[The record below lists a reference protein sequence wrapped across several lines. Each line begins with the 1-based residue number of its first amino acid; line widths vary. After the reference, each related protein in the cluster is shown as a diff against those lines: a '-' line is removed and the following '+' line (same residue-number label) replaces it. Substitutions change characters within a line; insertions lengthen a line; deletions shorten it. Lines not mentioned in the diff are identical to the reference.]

1 VVPSRPAAP
10 TVYVGSDALYAVD
23 TATGAVDTAT
33 GTPEWISDI
42 VGDVFGSV
50 RIACALR

>member
-1 VVPSRPAAP
+1 MPSRPTAP

-23 TATGAVDTAT
+23 TATG
-33 GTPEWISDI
+33 TPEWISDT
-42 VGDVFGSV
+42 VDDVFGSV

>member
-1 VVPSRPAAP
+1 MVPSRPAAP

-23 TATGAVDTAT
+23 TATG
-33 GTPEWISDI
+33 TPEWISDT
-42 VGDVFGSV
+42 VDDVFGSV